1 MMSTAATATVAAI
14 MMTTTATAAAARAI
28 AAAAAAEK
36 AGRRVATEHGEA
48 NDREENRD
56 SKYNNLVHSQI
67 LQKDL
72 QVP

>member
-1 MMSTAATATVAAI
+1 MWGPSDMMS
-14 MMTTTATAAAARAI
+14 TTATAAVARAT
-28 AAAAAAEK
+28 AAVVTTEG
-36 AGRRVATEHGEA
+36 GRGVASAHHGEA

-56 SKYNNLVHSQI
+56 SKHNNLVHSQI